1 MSDEKQQVLAEVTRT
16 VMNMMDAWKLTSDQ
30 MRYVLALPDSVRSR
44 TFMRYRKG
52 EIQFPDDPNVM
63 RRSQLLLRIA
73 DAIRT
78 AYPMNPR
85 MVERWVNQKQR
96 RMGGRTPMMMILE
109 SGEEGLVAV
118 LSELDCTF
126 SWDLTGS
133 KAVSSRC

>member
-1 MSDEKQQVLAEVTRT
+1 MSEDKQVLADVTRS
-16 VMNMMDAWKLTSDQ
+16 VMFLLDSWRLSPDQ
-30 MRYVLALPDSVRSR
+30 MKDILALPSSVRSR
-44 TFMRYRKG
+44 TFIRYREG
-52 EIQFPDDPNVM
+52 EMTFPDDPDVL
-63 RRSQLLLRIA
+63 RRSHLLLRIA

-85 MVERWVNQKQR
+85 MSERWVHQKQR

-109 SGEEGLVAV
+109 SGEEGLVSV

-133 KAVSSRC
+133 KAVTHHC